1 MNAVGFLQHMVMGVP
16 EAYWENLESSV
27 PGFLITPLSKVRTAL
42 HQWQL

>member
-16 EAYWENLESSV
+16 EAYWENLESSE

-42 HQWQL
+42 RQWQL

>member
-1 MNAVGFLQHMVMGVP
+1 MNAVGFLQHMVTGVP

-27 PGFLITPLSKVRTAL
+27 PAFLITPLSEVRTAL

>member
-1 MNAVGFLQHMVMGVP
+1 MVKGVP
-16 EAYWENLESSV
+16 EAYWENLGSSV